1 MQNRKIDL
9 DFIEIGTSDFDNLI
23 EKAEDTER
31 GISIEVIKVYFD
43 KLPTK
48 KNVKKIN
55 CAVSNK
61 NGELISYW
69 ISPEDIKTHLLPNW
83 IRGCGTINHQH
94 PLILKELSSRNLL
107 HIYKT
112 SKCEVITWKT
122 LIERE
127 NINSVKFLKIDAEGS
142 DYSILES
149 ILENNV
155 SVLPEK
161 IQFENKDF
169 TDNLRLINIICK
181 FLYLNYSMKNLD
193 NYNIILER

>member
-1 MQNRKIDL
+1 MQDKKIDL

-23 EKAEDTER
+23 QNADDTTY

-43 KLPTK
+43 NLPTK

-55 CAVSNK
+55 CAISNRD
-61 NGELISYW
+61 GELTSYW
-69 ISPEDIKTHLLPNW
+69 ISPEDIETHSLPNW

-94 PLILKELSSRNLL
+94 PLILNELNNRNLL
-107 HIYKT
+107 HIYKS
-112 SKCEVITWKT
+112 SKCEVISWKT

-127 NINSVKFLKIDAEGS
+127 NVNSVKFLKIDAEGS

-149 ILENNV
+149 ILKNNA

-169 TDNLRLINIICK
+169 TDNIRMLNIISQ
-181 FLYLNYSMKNLD
+181 FLDMNYSMKNVD
-193 NYNIILER
+193 SYNIILER

>member
-1 MQNRKIDL
+1 MQNKKIDL
-9 DFIEIGTSDFDNLI
+9 DFVEIGTSDFDNLI
-23 EKAEDTER
+23 SMADDTTC

-61 NGELISYW
+61 DGELTSYW
-69 ISPEDIKTHLLPNW
+69 VSPEDIEIHSLPNW

-94 PLILKELSSRNLL
+94 PLILNELNNRNLL
-107 HIYKT
+107 HIYK
-112 SKCEVITWKT
+112 SAKCEVISWKT

-149 ILENNV
+149 ILKNNA

-169 TDNLRLINIICK
+169 MDNVRMLNIISE
-181 FLYLNYSMKNLD
+181 FLDMNYSMKNVD